1 VTLLAPRG
9 QKKPTEKDESLS
21 NSQTQRGK
29 KGKGQN
35 NPPISQSDGD
45 RKARKSFV
53 PGHALWTK
61 GVSVLKASALSLGDQ
76 PWSVARKPSSP
87 TDLLLVLAEAVFL
100 VF

>member
-1 VTLLAPRG
+1 MKVCQIVKHKEGKRVKGRIIHQSA
-9 QKKPTEKDESLS
+9 
-21 NSQTQRGK
+21 NQTVIAKLGK
-29 KGKGQN
+29 
-35 NPPISQSDGD
+35 
-45 RKARKSFV
+45 AFV